1 MNHNSLSS
9 AMPGK
14 HTAAVD
20 FGIAAAGLVRFANTG
35 KARPAADEQPQ
46 MSGANNH
53 PARALKEKIQFRQ
66 LMRSVRTI
74 NWLWV
79 VVMMSLA
86 PASWAGAPSAPKP
99 NIVYILADDL
109 GYGDVQCY
117 NPQRGKIPTPNLD
130 RLAADGMRFTDAHTG
145 SSVCTPTRYSVLTG
159 RYAWRT
165 HLQSGV
171 LNGFSAPLIA
181 QDRTTVAS
189 LLKANGYQTAC
200 IGKWHLGLHWQ
211 NQDVSDSAN
220 QEQNPQ
226 PKSKQPNVDWTKPI
240 LNGPTTLGFDYFYGI
255 AASLDMPPFVFIE
268 NDRVTAIP
276 TTEKKW
282 GRAGPAAEN
291 FEAEA
296 VMPELTRK
304 AANWIEQRAATQK
317 PFFLYLAYSAP
328 HTPILP
334 TKEWQGKSGLN
345 PYADFMMQTDAAVG
359 ELLATLNR
367 TGLATNTLV
376 IFTSD
381 NGCSPAAGLGALQSK
396 GHHPS
401 GPWRGAKADIWE
413 GGHRVPFIVRWPGR
427 VKAGTTSDETI
438 CLSDLLATSAALV
451 GAKLPDNAGEDSVSF
466 LPALLGEKRTRP
478 LREATVHHSIDGRFA
493 IRQGDWKLALCSGS
507 GGWSA
512 PRDQATTAKNFP
524 SVQLYN
530 LAADPGETNNL
541 HATHPEV
548 VARLTGLLEKY
559 VAAGRS
565 TPGAKQ
571 SNDVPVKITKS
582 AGKQ

>member
-1 MNHNSLSS
+1 MDNHVGKTKLVLILVLGMFCASS
-9 AMPGK
+9 Q
-14 HTAAVD
+14 T
-20 FGIAAAGLVRFANTG
+20 
-35 KARPAADEQPQ
+35 PAAQ
-46 MSGANNH
+46 S
-53 PARALKEKIQFRQ
+53 
-66 LMRSVRTI
+66 
-74 NWLWV
+74 
-79 VVMMSLA
+79 
-86 PASWAGAPSAPKP
+86 KP
-99 NIVYILADDL
+99 NIVFILADDL

-117 NPQRGKIPTPNLD
+117 NPQRGNIPTPNLD
-130 RLAADGMRFTDAHTG
+130 RLAADGMRFTDAHTS

-171 LNGFSAPLIA
+171 LDGFSSPLIA
-181 QDRTTVAS
+181 PDRMTVAS

-200 IGKWHLGLHWQ
+200 IGKWHLGLNWQ
-211 NQDVSDSAN
+211 NKNDSNSDDSI
-220 QEQNPQ
+220 PQ
-226 PKSKQPNVDWTKPI
+226 PKEKRDVDWTKPI
-240 LNGPTTLGFDYFYGI
+240 LNGPTALGFDYFSGI

-282 GRAGPAAEN
+282 GRSGPAAEN

-296 VMPELTRK
+296 VMPELTRR
-304 AANWIEQRAATQK
+304 AIGWIEQRAATQK

-334 TKEWQGKSGLN
+334 TKEWRGKSGLN

-359 ELLATLNR
+359 ALLAALNR

-381 NGCSPAAGLGALQSK
+381 NGCSPAAGMGALQTK

-413 GGHRVPFIVRWPGR
+413 GGHRVPFIARWPGR
-427 VKAGTTSDETI
+427 VKAGTTNDETI

-451 GAKLPDNAGEDSVSF
+451 GAKLPENAGEDSVNF
-466 LPALLGEKRTRP
+466 LPALLGENRTRP
-478 LREATVHHSIDGRFA
+478 SREVTVHHSIDGRFA
-493 IRQGDWKLALCSGS
+493 IRQSAWKLALCPGS

-512 PRDQATTAKNFP
+512 PRDKEASANQLP
-524 SVQLYN
+524 GVQLYN
-530 LAADPGETNNL
+530 LVEDPGETNNVQ
-541 HATHPEV
+541 AAHPDIV
-548 VARLTGLLEKY
+548 TRLTGLLEKY
-559 VAAGRS
+559 VTEGRS
-565 TPGAKQ
+565 TPGPKQ
-571 SNDVPVKITKS
+571 ANDVPVKIQK
-582 AGKQ
+582 GNDPE

>member
-1 MNHNSLSS
+1 MNHNSLNS

-35 KARPAADEQPQ
+35 KARPAADDQPQ
-46 MSGANNH
+46 MGGPDNH

-66 LMRSVRTI
+66 LMKSVRMI

-79 VVMMSLA
+79 MLMGSLA
-86 PASWAGAPSAPKP
+86 TVSWAVEPSAPKP

-171 LNGFSAPLIA
+171 LGGFSPPLIA
-181 QDRTTVAS
+181 SGRMTVAS
-189 LLKANGYQTAC
+189 LLKQHGYQTAV
-200 IGKWHLGLHWQ
+200 IGKWHLGLNWQ
-211 NQDVSDSAN
+211 NKKDSNSDDS
-220 QEQNPQ
+220 NPQ
-226 PKSKQPNVDWTKPI
+226 PKDKGSDVDWTKPI
-240 LNGPTTLGFDYFYGI
+240 LNSPTTLGFDYFYGI

-268 NDRVTAIP
+268 NDRVTAFP

-282 GRAGPAAEN
+282 GRSGPAAEN

-304 AANWIEQRAATQK
+304 AADWIEQRAATQK

-334 TKEWQGKSGLN
+334 TKEWRGKSGLT

-359 ELLATLNR
+359 ELLAILQR

-381 NGCSPAAGLGALQSK
+381 NGCSPAAGMGALQTK

-413 GGHRVPFIVRWPGR
+413 GGHRVPFIARWPSR

-466 LPALLGEKRTRP
+466 LPALLGEKHSRP

-493 IRQGDWKLALCSGS
+493 IRQGSWKLALCPGS

-512 PRDQATTAKNFP
+512 PRDNEATTKQFP
-524 SVQLYN
+524 GVQLYD
-530 LAADPGETNNL
+530 LTADPGETNNVQ
-541 HATHPEV
+541 AAHPDLV
-548 VARLTGLLEKY
+548 TRLTGLLEKF
-559 VAAGRS
+559 VADGRS

-571 SNDVPVKITKS
+571 SNDVPVNLTKAAS
-582 AGKQ
+582 RQ